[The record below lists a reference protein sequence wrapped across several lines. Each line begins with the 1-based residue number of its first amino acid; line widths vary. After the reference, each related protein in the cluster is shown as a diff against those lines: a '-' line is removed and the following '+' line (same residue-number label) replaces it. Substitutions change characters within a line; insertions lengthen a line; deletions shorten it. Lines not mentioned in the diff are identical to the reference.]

1 MADTIMVQRAN
12 VILEISE
19 QEQDKYLA
27 QGYDILDDS
36 GNVVKKSIPTDIG
49 RLRVAYHE
57 ALEEIEKLKA
67 EVEKL
72 TAQVKEK
79 ESEAVQV
86 KEKEPEA
93 EPSKPKRKSTKT
105 KTEE

>member
-1 MADTIMVQRAN
+1 MTDTIMVQRAN

-27 QGYDILDDS
+27 QGYDILDDF
-36 GNVVKKSIPTDIG
+36 GNVVKKSIPTDFG
-49 RLRVAYHE
+49 KLRVAYHE

-67 EVEKL
+67 EVKKL
-72 TAQVKEK
+72 TA
-79 ESEAVQV
+79 QV

-93 EPSKPKRKSTKT
+93 EPSKPKRKSTKA